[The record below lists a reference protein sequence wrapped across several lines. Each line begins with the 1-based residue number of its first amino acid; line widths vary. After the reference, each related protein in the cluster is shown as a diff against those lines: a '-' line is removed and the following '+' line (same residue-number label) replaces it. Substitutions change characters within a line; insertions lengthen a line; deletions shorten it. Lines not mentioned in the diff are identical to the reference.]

1 MLRIVAE
8 TFYQLWFYVD
18 DAVESLKN
26 ATNLFE
32 EIKKEV
38 TDPKALISE
47 IEENI
52 KDTEVSLGYGLYLVG
67 ALITFIPGSEEGIGE
82 GVF

>member
-47 IEENI
+47 IEEKI
-52 KDTEVSLGYGLYLVG
+52 KDTEVSLGYGLYL
-67 ALITFIPGSEEGIGE
+67 LITFIPGPKEGI
-82 GVF
+82 